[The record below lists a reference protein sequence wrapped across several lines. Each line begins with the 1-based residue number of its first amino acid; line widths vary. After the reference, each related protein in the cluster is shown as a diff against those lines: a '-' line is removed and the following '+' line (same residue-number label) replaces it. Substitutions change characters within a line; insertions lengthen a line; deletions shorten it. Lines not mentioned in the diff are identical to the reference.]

1 MELEGLRYNE
11 FMYRRTEFAETA
23 CARMH
28 TLLSYLTW
36 NRIYMSMIT
45 VLAALNL
52 QYSQPLARP
61 KQTFLWH

>member
-1 MELEGLRYNE
+1 MERVIFRYNE
-11 FMYRRTEFAETA
+11 FMYRRTEFAEVA

-36 NRIYMSMIT
+36 IPYFMSMFT

>member
-1 MELEGLRYNE
+1 MERVIFRYNK